1 MPKRQPP
8 VAENENFITLMRVA
22 REDADVRRKLL
33 AILSQTNFNRTSMLN
48 TLIDEMRLKSAPS
61 EIITA
66 IACLLDH
73 EVANRALHMLEDGS

>member
-33 AILSQTNFNRTSMLN
+33 AILSQTDFNRTSMLN

-61 EIITA
+61 EFVAA
-66 IACLLDH
+66 IACLLDY
-73 EVANRALHMLEDGS
+73 EVASRTLQMLKDGT